1 MSRSRTIKLVAAVA
15 CAAMLSGPPA
25 RAELPGYNSGI
36 LAQLMGDVATDR
48 FGRFVHDFWPEAR
61 RAGISRRV
69 YAMAFRGVGPDPSVL
84 ELAQD
89 QPEFKT
95 AIGEYFAKRVT
106 EERIAAGREMAQ
118 SYAASLD
125 RIERRYGVDRDI
137 LLAIWGM
144 ESNYGS
150 HKGQLSVIRSLATLA
165 YVGTRRNFGRSQLIA
180 ALKILQRGDI
190 SAADFTGSWAG
201 AMGHTQFIPTTYN
214 AYAVDWTGDGRR
226 DIWNSIEDALASTAN
241 YLAHSGWQR
250 GLKWGYEVRL
260 PSRFDRRLI
269 GEQARRSLNGWARL
283 GVRPAN
289 GQGFGPGEASAGP
302 GQPAGSGGPA
312 FLVTR
317 NFNAILKYNAAVSY
331 ALAVGHLG
339 DRIGGGPAL
348 VAAWPEDQRTLG
360 RIDRESQAVG
370 IKQR

>member
-1 MSRSRTIKLVAAVA
+1 MNRGRTIKLAAAVIM
-15 CAAMLSGPPA
+15 AATLSGPPV
-25 RAELPGYNSGI
+25 RAELPAYNSGI
-36 LAQLMGDVATDR
+36 LGQLMGDVASDR
-48 FGRFVHDFWPEAR
+48 FGRFVHDFWAEAR

-69 YAMAFRGVGPDPSVL
+69 YETAFRGVGPDPSVL
-84 ELAQD
+84 LLAQD

-95 AIGEYFAKRVT
+95 PVSDYLAKRVT
-106 EERIAAGREMAQ
+106 PERIAAGRDMAQ
-118 SYAASLD
+118 THGAALD
-125 RIERRYGVDRDI
+125 RIERRYGVDREI

-150 HKGQLSVIRSLATLA
+150 HKGEMSVIRSLATLA
-165 YVGTRRNFGRSQLIA
+165 YVGRRRNFGRSQLIA

-190 SAADFTGSWAG
+190 GATGFTGSWAG

-250 GLKWGYEVRL
+250 GLKWGYEVKL
-260 PSRFDRRLI
+260 PAGLDRRLI
-269 GEQARRSLNGWARL
+269 GEQGRRSLAAWSRL
-283 GVRPAN
+283 GVRPAS
-289 GQGFGPGEASAGP
+289 GQRFEAGQASAHLVL
-302 GQPAGSGGPA
+302 PAGSDGPA

-317 NFNAILKYNAAVSY
+317 NFKAILKYNAATSY

-339 DRIGGGPAL
+339 DRIGGGGGL
-348 VAAWPEDQRTLG
+348 VASWPTDQRALG
-360 RIDRESQAVG
+360 RVDRPPG
-370 IKQR
+370 

>member
-1 MSRSRTIKLVAAVA
+1 MSRATNVKLAAAVIL
-15 CAAMLSGPPA
+15 AATLSGPPV
-25 RAELPGYNSGI
+25 RAELAGYNSGI
-36 LAQLMGDVATDR
+36 LAQLMGDAASDR
-48 FGRFVHDFWPEAR
+48 FGRFVHDFWPEAH

-69 YAMAFRGVGPDPSVL
+69 YDMAFRGIGPDPSVL
-84 ELAQD
+84 ELAQE

-95 AIGEYFAKRVT
+95 PIGDYFAKRVT
-106 EERIAAGREMAQ
+106 PERIAAGRDMAQ
-118 SYAASLD
+118 SHAETLD
-125 RIERRYGVDRDI
+125 RIERRYGVDREI

-150 HKGQLSVIRSLATLA
+150 HKGGMSVIRSLATLA
-165 YVGTRRNFGRSQLIA
+165 YVGKRRSFGRSQLVA

-190 SAADFTGSWAG
+190 SPADFTGSWAG

-260 PSRFDRRLI
+260 PARFDRRLV
-269 GEQARRSLNGWARL
+269 GEQGRRSLAAWARL
-283 GVRPAN
+283 GVRPAV
-289 GQGFGPGEASAGP
+289 GQGFGAADASAYLV
-302 GQPAGSGGPA
+302 QPAGSDGPA

-317 NFNAILKYNAAVSY
+317 NFDAVLKYNAAVSY

-339 DRIGGGPAL
+339 DRIAGAPAL
-348 VAAWPEDQRTLG
+348 AASWPQGQRTLG

-370 IKQR
+370 IRQ

>member
-1 MSRSRTIKLVAAVA
+1 MSRARNFKLVAAVIL
-15 CAAMLSGPPA
+15 AATLSGPPV

-36 LAQLMGDVATDR
+36 LAQLMGDAASNR
-48 FGRFVHDFWPEAR
+48 FGRFVHDFWPEAH

-69 YAMAFRGVGPDPSVL
+69 YDMAFRGVGPDPSVL
-84 ELAQD
+84 ELAQE

-95 AIGEYFAKRVT
+95 PIGDYFGKRVT
-106 EERIAAGREMAQ
+106 PERIAAGRDMAQ
-118 SYAASLD
+118 SHAETLD
-125 RIERRYGVDRDI
+125 RIERRYGVDREI

-150 HKGQLSVIRSLATLA
+150 HKGEMSVIRSLATLA
-165 YVGTRRNFGRSQLIA
+165 YIGKRRSFGRSQLVA

-241 YLAHSGWQR
+241 YLARSGWQR

-260 PSRFDRRLI
+260 PTRFDQRLI
-269 GEQARRSLNGWARL
+269 GEQARRSLASWARL
-283 GVRPAN
+283 GVRPTV
-289 GQGFGPGEASAGP
+289 GQGFGAGDATAYLV
-302 GQPAGSGGPA
+302 QPAGSSGPA

-317 NFNAILKYNAAVSY
+317 NFDAILKYNAAVSY

-339 DRIGGGPAL
+339 DRIAGGPAL
-348 VAAWPEDQRTLG
+348 VASWPQDQRTLG

-370 IKQR
+370 IRQ

>member
-1 MSRSRTIKLVAAVA
+1 MSRGRTIKLVAAVIS
-15 CAAMLSGPPA
+15 AATLSGPPV
-25 RAELPGYNSGI
+25 RAELPGYNSSI
-36 LAQLMGDVATDR
+36 LGQLMGDVASDR
-48 FGRFVHDFWPEAR
+48 FGRFVRDFWPEAR
-61 RAGISRRV
+61 RAGISRHV
-69 YAMAFRGVGPDPSVL
+69 YDMAFHGVGPDPSVL

-95 AIGEYFAKRVT
+95 PIGDYFAKRVT
-106 EERIAAGREMAQ
+106 PERIAAGRDMAQ
-118 SYAASLD
+118 SHAATLE
-125 RIERRYGVDRDI
+125 RIERRYGVDREI

-150 HKGQLSVIRSLATLA
+150 HKGEMSVIRSLATLA
-165 YVGTRRNFGRSQLIA
+165 YVGKRRNFGRSQLVA

-190 SAADFTGSWAG
+190 SAAGFTGSWAG

-250 GLKWGYEVRL
+250 GLKWGYEVEL
-260 PSRFDRRLI
+260 PARFDRRLI
-269 GEQARRSLNGWARL
+269 GEQARRSIAAWSRL
-283 GVRPAN
+283 GVRPAA
-289 GQGFGPGEASAGP
+289 GRGFGAGDASAYVV
-302 GQPAGSGGPA
+302 QPAGTGGPA

-339 DRIGGGPAL
+339 DRIGGGRELIAS
-348 VAAWPEDQRTLG
+348 WPEDQRTLG

-370 IKQR
+370 VRQ

>member
-1 MSRSRTIKLVAAVA
+1 MSRGRTIKLVAAVI
-15 CAAMLSGPPA
+15 CAAALSGPPA

-36 LAQLMGDVATDR
+36 LALLMGDAASDR
-48 FGRFVHDFWPEAR
+48 FGRFVHDFWTEAH

-69 YAMAFRGVGPDPSVL
+69 YELAFRGVGPDPSVL
-84 ELAQD
+84 VLAQD

-95 AIGEYFAKRVT
+95 PIGDYFAKRVT
-106 EERIAAGREMAQ
+106 PERIAAGRDMAQ
-118 SYAASLD
+118 SHAATLE
-125 RIERRYGVDRDI
+125 RIERRYGVDREI

-150 HKGQLSVIRSLATLA
+150 HKGQMSVIRSLATLA
-165 YVGTRRNFGRSQLIA
+165 YVGNRRNFGRSQLVA
-180 ALKILQRGDI
+180 ALKILERGDI
-190 SAADFTGSWAG
+190 NAAGFTGSWAG

-226 DIWNSIEDALASTAN
+226 DIWNSVEDALASSAN
-241 YLAHSGWQR
+241 YLARSGWQR

-260 PSRFDRRLI
+260 PAGFDRRLV
-269 GEQARRSLNGWARL
+269 GEQACRSLAAWARL
-283 GVRPAN
+283 GVRPAL
-289 GQGFGPGEASAGP
+289 GQGFAAGDASAYLV
-302 GQPAGSGGPA
+302 QPAGSGPA

-348 VAAWPEDQRTLG
+348 VAAWPQEQRPLG
-360 RIDRESQAVG
+360 RIDRETQAVG
-370 IKQR
+370 IKQ